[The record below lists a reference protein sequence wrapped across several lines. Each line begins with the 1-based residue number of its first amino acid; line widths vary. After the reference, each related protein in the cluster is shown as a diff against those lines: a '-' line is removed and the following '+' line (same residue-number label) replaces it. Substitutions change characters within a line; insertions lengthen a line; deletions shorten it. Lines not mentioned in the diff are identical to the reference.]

1 MTAHPLA
8 PRILVVTPRSPGQIG
23 GVERHVRETTR
34 RLAAGGVDVRVLCT
48 EPGASAIEDS
58 EVDGVPVRSVP
69 AYPGAS
75 DLMFAPALWREI
87 AAAGPDLIHVQS
99 YHTFVAPL
107 AMLRARSLGVPY
119 LLTFH
124 GGGSSLGW
132 RNRIRGTQR
141 RAQRSL
147 YLAASRLVAIAAF
160 ELELYATQLRLDRGH
175 FAMIPNGTDITGPVR
190 GAPAAPVPPSAEVT
204 VASIGRLE
212 AYKGHQRAIAALP
225 PLLARRPNA
234 RLLIVGQGPYET
246 ELQRIAA
253 ASGVSERIS
262 FTSVAPG
269 DGAAMTRLLG
279 AVDLVLLMS
288 EFETHPLVALEAAA
302 LRRRLVVADTGGL
315 AELAARGYAQPVAL
329 ELPPNLVA
337 TVVDRELSK
346 PGPLEAPPAYS
357 WDDCTADLLEL
368 YRATVPA

>member
-1 MTAHPLA
+1 
-8 PRILVVTPRSPGQIG
+8 
-23 GVERHVRETTR
+23 
-34 RLAAGGVDVRVLCT
+34 
-48 EPGASAIEDS
+48 
-58 EVDGVPVRSVP
+58 
-69 AYPGAS
+69 
-75 DLMFAPALWREI
+75 
-87 AAAGPDLIHVQS
+87 
-99 YHTFVAPL
+99 
-107 AMLRARSLGVPY
+107 
-119 LLTFH
+119 
-124 GGGSSLGW
+124 
-132 RNRIRGTQR
+132 
-141 RAQRSL
+141 
-147 YLAASRLVAIAAF
+147 
-160 ELELYATQLRLDRGH
+160 
-175 FAMIPNGTDITGPVR
+175 MIPNGTDITGPVR